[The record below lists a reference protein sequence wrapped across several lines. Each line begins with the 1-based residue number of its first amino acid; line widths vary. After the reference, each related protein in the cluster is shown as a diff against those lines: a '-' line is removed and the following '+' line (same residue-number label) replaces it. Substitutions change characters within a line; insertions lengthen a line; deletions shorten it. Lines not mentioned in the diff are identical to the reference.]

1 MSRCPTQPGQQSC
14 SATHSNKTSRANKQA
29 TNVRWRQS
37 RQRLD
42 LAFTDV
48 PLPRCVSRHVRHR
61 RSEVRLPCLVSPL
74 TSSRPPSSRALAS
87 PTASSSRR
95 PRSGAGY
102 GEEALKDI
110 LFNGLRNDVQLQI
123 THALA
128 ADPARFPRVADMA
141 SFAVQVDNRLQ
152 VRRSMYNTL
161 RGPFSQR
168 PGPQASP
175 LAAPPT
181 DPKRSPKSSVAATS
195 ASVSTVPT
203 RTTLSPSALL
213 DPTLLV
219 VRIQPTST
227 QPHPRHPARHPRC
240 PRPNRQNLLRPRC
253 HGATIPC
260 LHRSFTRAR
269 QTTQKSRD
277 RYCAPYIGPD
287 AGALHSRR
295 GLAHACSTPPRPRLD
310 LCQVLVPARSHSCS
324 HRFWC
329 YPRLHPSRP
338 RRPSL
343 ALARP
348 TPHPARYQ
356 DHRRPLVVYGPRRQI
371 RHCPTQHQLFLPP
384 VSFRNRAHG
393 FFPPCLGVPV
403 AT

>member
-1 MSRCPTQPGQQSC
+1 MAC
-14 SATHSNKTSRANKQA
+14 AT
-29 TNVRWRQS
+29 
-37 RQRLD
+37 
-42 LAFTDV
+42 
-48 PLPRCVSRHVRHR
+48 
-61 RSEVRLPCLVSPL
+61 
-74 TSSRPPSSRALAS
+74 TSSYRSRMPSPPTLPASPAS
-87 PTASSSRR
+87 PTWLRSLCKSTIACRYVVPCTTPCEAPSRSAPAPKLR
-95 PRSGAGY
+95 HWLHPCQQGPSPVNRS
-102 GEEALKDI
+102 
-110 LFNGLRNDVQLQI
+110 LRWNSTPP
-123 THALA
+123 TH
-128 ADPARFPRVADMA
+128 
-141 SFAVQVDNRLQ
+141 
-152 VRRSMYNTL
+152 
-161 RGPFSQR
+161 
-168 PGPQASP
+168 
-175 LAAPPT
+175 PT

-219 VRIQPTST
+219 LRIQPTST